1 MHKLHCP
8 LCRSRHLHY
17 QFSLAGSR
25 VVQCADCTLL
35 FLNPH
40 CLPNGRR
47 ALDSISESIA
57 NTVLKAYNGGR
68 VMEWGSDRIKIAAQN
83 LEIHHT
89 SVHEGSEEVPGDL
102 LIIHNLHQE
111 SDPLGALMKARD
123 YLSLDGELLLL
134 LPVVDNSSEKT
145 FPANCLTYFSLKT
158 ARTAIWMAGYDLV
171 NEEEINKGIVCFRAR
186 RGTFRPASLSI
197 ILPVFNEV
205 DTIRQVLEGLTAK
218 KFDLPHELIVVESNS
233 TDGTKEIVKEFE
245 GRKNLR
251 IVYQEEARGKGLAV
265 REGLMRA
272 NGGIFLIQD
281 ADMEYDIEDYES
293 LLEPILRGRE
303 AFILGARH
311 GGKNLWKLRRF
322 DGEKHAGFLLNI
334 GHLFFAGL
342 INVLFWQSLRDPFT
356 MYKVFRRDCI
366 HGLEFYCR
374 RFDFDIELVL
384 KIIGNGYQPVEIPV
398 NYTSRG
404 FKEGKKVR
412 VFSDP
417 LTWLRAIFLQRIGK
431 L

>member
-1 MHKLHCP
+1 
-8 LCRSRHLHY
+8 
-17 QFSLAGSR
+17 
-25 VVQCADCTLL
+25 
-35 FLNPH
+35 
-40 CLPNGRR
+40 
-47 ALDSISESIA
+47 
-57 NTVLKAYNGGR
+57 
-68 VMEWGSDRIKIAAQN
+68 MEWNSDRVKAAAQN

-134 LPVVDNSSEKT
+134 LPVVEDRSEKT
-145 FPANCLTYFSLKT
+145 FPADCLTYFSRKT

-171 NEEEINKGIVCFRAR
+171 NEEEINKDIVCFRAR

-205 DTIRQVLEGLTAK
+205 DTIRQVLDGLTAK
-218 KFDLPHELIVVESNS
+218 KFDLPHEIIVIESNS

-245 GRKNLR
+245 GRKNIR
-251 IVYQEEARGKGLAV
+251 IVYQEEARGKGFAV
-265 REGLMRA
+265 REGLIRA

-281 ADMEYDIEDYES
+281 ADMEYDLEDYES

-366 HGLEFYCR
+366 HGLEFHCR

-384 KIIGNGYQPVEIPV
+384 KIIGNDYQPVEIPV

-412 VFSDP
+412 VFADP
-417 LTWLRAIFLQRIGK
+417 LTWLRAIFLQRIGN